1 MNSSASKL
9 TDSSPMFGAAVTRR
23 EAIKRAALI
32 FGIAISPS
40 VLRSA
45 LHAQVQVGT
54 GPRAQFLSSD
64 QLRVVG
70 IIAERIL
77 PKTETPGALD
87 AGVPAFIDVI
97 YGQYLNADEKVMFTT
112 GLDNVAAS
120 ALTTHRKSFVQLTV
134 GEQDELLRSIAVA
147 SQPLPKSFFLQI
159 KELTVTGYFTSE
171 LVGKSVLKYD
181 PVPGRFEPCIPLA
194 EVGSAQWTR

>member
-1 MNSSASKL
+1 MHSNAPRLS
-9 TDSSPMFGAAVTRR
+9 DSSSVFGATVTRR

-32 FGIAISPS
+32 FGIVISPS

-45 LHAQVQVGT
+45 LHAQVQVGA

-64 QLRVVG
+64 HLRLVG
-70 IIAERIL
+70 IVAERIL

-97 YGQYLNADEKVMFTT
+97 YGKYLNAEEKVMFTT
-112 GLDNVAAS
+112 GLDNVAAA
-120 ALTTHRKSFVQLTV
+120 ALTIHRKSFVQLTV

-159 KELTVTGYFTSE
+159 KELTVIGYFTSE

-181 PVPGRFEPCIPLA
+181 PVPGRFDPCIPLA
-194 EVGSAQWTR
+194 EVGSAQWTK

>member
-9 TDSSPMFGAAVTRR
+9 TDSSSVFGAAFTRR

-45 LHAQVQVGT
+45 LHAQIQVGT
-54 GPRAQFLSSD
+54 GLRAQFLSSD
-64 QLRVVG
+64 HLRMVG

-87 AGVPAFIDVI
+87 AGVPAFIDAI
-97 YGQYLNADEKVMFTT
+97 YGKYLNTDEKVMFTA

-120 ALTTHRKSFVQLTV
+120 ALTIHRKSFVQLTV
-134 GEQDELLRSIAVA
+134 SEQDELLRSVAVA
-147 SQPLPKSFFLQI
+147 SQPLPKSFFLLI
-159 KELTVTGYFTSE
+159 KELTVIGYFTSE

-181 PVPGRFEPCIPLA
+181 PVPGRFDPCIPLA
-194 EVGSAQWTR
+194 EVGNAQWTK

>member
-1 MNSSASKL
+1 MNSNVPRISESTSVL
-9 TDSSPMFGAAVTRR
+9 GVVLTRR

-40 VLRSA
+40 LLKSA

-54 GPRAQFLSSD
+54 GTRAQFLSSD
-64 QLRVVG
+64 QLRLVG

-97 YGQYLNADEKVMFTT
+97 YGKYLNADEKVMFTT

-120 ALTTHRKSFVQLTV
+120 ALTIYRKSFLQLTV

-159 KELTVTGYFTSE
+159 KELTVIGYFTSE

-181 PVPGRFEPCIPLA
+181 PVPGRFDPCIPLA
-194 EVGSAQWTR
+194 EVGNVQWTK